1 MMERFCTLLLGSFY
15 QKLYIA
21 YKFIVLFGVLHYNVM
36 LLKSNLPL
44 NFGTHSDGNESL
56 GITPGSS

>member
-1 MMERFCTLLLGSFY
+1 MKRFCTILLGSFY
-15 QKLYIA
+15 QKPYIA
-21 YKFIVLFGVLHYNVM
+21 YKFIVLFGVLRYINVM

-44 NFGTHSDGNESL
+44 NFGTHFNGNESL